1 MNRLFKAFFLISASV
16 IAVCAAAAED
26 ADAFKSGSSV
36 FNSGF
41 SGQKQ
46 VTDAEFQKTVQQLKD
61 RSLTKKQKRIKE
73 QIQPNAPAYDK
84 EHLKMF
90 SDSKE
95 QESSLSLAHTVMIPV
110 KAYTRDGS
118 YVQPGYYKLSCR
130 EIEENSYVL
139 ELAQGSEIVLAVPAF
154 QTEEDLEQNS
164 IQFCSAEILP
174 DGKIRLVYGNIDLN
188 LAGYLYY

>member
-1 MNRLFKAFFLISASV
+1 MNKLSKAFFLISAAV
-16 IAVCAAAAED
+16 ITACAACAED
-26 ADAFKSGSSV
+26 TDAFKTGSSV
-36 FNSGF
+36 FSSGF
-41 SGQKQ
+41 GGQKQ

-61 RSLTKKQKRIKE
+61 RSMTKKQKRIKE
-73 QIQPNAPAYDK
+73 QVQPNSPAYDN

-95 QESSLSLAHTVMIPV
+95 QGSSLSLTHTVMIPV
-110 KAYTRDGS
+110 KAYTRDGNF
-118 YVQPGYYKLSCR
+118 VQPGYYKLSCR
-130 EIEENSYVL
+130 EIEKNSYVL
-139 ELAQGSEIVLAVPAF
+139 DLAQGSQLILTVPAF